1 MSRHSRIT
9 AGNDYTYWA
18 EECRSIKR
26 SNDYWLTTAHP
37 LFCTTPAGGGRS
49 YLTTVNQIT
58 GWPPSRHCTVQYY
71 LPFSNWLR
79 MSLAG
84 IRGKPRIND
93 TAPKNKFFS
102 PNNQWNKK
110 NTWNGFI
117 FFLTFWISEN
127 PAAFNHL
134 YKFAVSLNQIV

>member
-58 GWPPSRHCTVQYY
+58 GWPPRRHCTVQYY

-110 NTWNGFI
+110 IPGMDLYFSSRFESVKI
-117 FFLTFWISEN
+117 LQ
-127 PAAFNHL
+127 HL
-134 YKFAVSLNQIV
+134 IIYINLLFP

>member
-93 TAPKNKFFS
+93 TAPKNKFFPQIINEIPGMDLYS
-102 PNNQWNKK
+102 KR
-110 NTWNGFI
+110 
-117 FFLTFWISEN
+117 SESVKILQHIIIYIN
-127 PAAFNHL
+127 LLFP
-134 YKFAVSLNQIV
+134 